1 MARAHQYVLCL
12 KNRGCSGALEV
23 RKVYRLVSDAAA
35 EKRGL
40 VRVIDE
46 SGEDYMYPA
55 SFFVAIEVPRKALG
69 MFSKKSA

>member
-1 MARAHQYVLCL
+1 MARTHQYVLCL
-12 KNRGCSGALEV
+12 KNRGYSGALEV
-23 RKVYRLVSDAAA
+23 RKVYRMVSDATA

-40 VRVIDE
+40 LRVIDE
-46 SGEDYMYPA
+46 SGDDYLYPA

>member
-1 MARAHQYVLCL
+1 MARTHQYVLCL
-12 KNRGCSGALEV
+12 KNRGDSGALEV